1 MSKDIII
8 FGAGGFGREVASM
21 IKRINANT
29 PTWTL
34 LGFVDDDSVH
44 HPIGSRNEY
53 GEILGDSN
61 YLNSLKVPTCVTI
74 AISNPH
80 SVKKIVEKL
89 SNPLLEFPNLIAADA
104 AILDKDNFNMGYGNI
119 LCSFVS
125 MSCHVKLG
133 NFNVFNNRCSVGH
146 DAVIGDFN
154 AFMTA
159 TRISGGTTI
168 GTLNSF
174 GANSVLLQGLTV
186 GENTTIGAGSVVMRK
201 TKNGFTY
208 IGNPAKQLFF

>member
-1 MSKDIII
+1 MTRTIII

-21 IKRINANT
+21 IKRINANS
-29 PTWTL
+29 PRWTL
-34 LGFVDDDSVH
+34 LGFVDDDFVH
-44 HPIGSRNEY
+44 HPVGSQNEY
-53 GEILGDSN
+53 GIILGDSN
-61 YLNSLKVPTCVTI
+61 YLNSLTVPTCVAI

-89 SNPLLEFPNLIAADA
+89 SNPMLEFPNLVADDA
-104 AILDKDNFNMGYGNI
+104 TILDKDNFDMGRGNI

-125 MSCHVKLG
+125 MSCHVHLG

-168 GTLNSF
+168 KTLNSF
-174 GANSVLLQGLTV
+174 GVNSVLLPGIKV

-201 TKNGFTY
+201 TKDGCTY